1 MEKLRC
7 SNTFDRWCTWNEC
20 FNTSFK
26 IFLTSLKSRY
36 CFLFQETLPTLSNV
50 LHWQA
55 ISLDC
60 SLDLLK
66 LNIFSLYLHIS
77 QLLQWVLSNF
87 ILWPSLWPN
96 HFLSVSHQPLFI
108 VLFCHSAFQIHIC
121 AACIFP
127 ISTSC
132 SKCPPASSVPPPA
145 FWHRRVHNIAEL
157 YSASER

>member
-36 CFLFQETLPTLSNV
+36 CFLFQETLPTLSNL

-66 LNIFSLYLHIS
+66 LNIFFLIFAYKSTFAVSVVKLYFVTIALAQSFSFCEPPAAVHCA
-77 QLLQWVLSNF
+77 LLSFCLSD
-87 ILWPSLWPN
+87 
-96 HFLSVSHQPLFI
+96 SHQCSMHLPHLH
-108 VLFCHSAFQIHIC
+108 VMFQVPTCFIC
-121 AACIFP
+121 AT
-127 ISTSC
+127 TSILTQAG
-132 SKCPPASSVPPPA
+132 S
-145 FWHRRVHNIAEL
+145 
-157 YSASER
+157 